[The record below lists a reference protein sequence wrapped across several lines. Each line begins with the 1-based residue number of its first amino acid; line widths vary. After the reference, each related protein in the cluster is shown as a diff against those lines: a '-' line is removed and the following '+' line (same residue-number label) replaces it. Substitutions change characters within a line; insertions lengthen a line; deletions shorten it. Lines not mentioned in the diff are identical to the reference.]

1 LFIYIPIK
9 RAYFRIFSSDNF
21 FDKFNRKMLPLLA
34 RLPTMRLSSSASLQI
49 LKRTQS
55 IAINQR
61 ASNRQQ
67 QALIRGGI
75 AIVAVGGAGYLLN
88 KVRNKII
95 YLFISLIL
103 FI

>member
-1 LFIYIPIK
+1 
-9 RAYFRIFSSDNF
+9 
-21 FDKFNRKMLPLLA
+21 MLPLLV

-55 IAINQR
+55 IAVNQR
-61 ASNRQQ
+61 ASSRQQ

-75 AIVAVGGAGYLLN
+75 AVVAIGGAGYLLN
-88 KVRNKII
+88 KVGNKRI
-95 YLFISLIL
+95 YLFIFLIL